1 MDEILGDAVNVIH
14 LDSDHLFFFFLAL
27 LKGGPSGSGSAGSCR
42 SKNGQ

>member
-14 LDSDHLFFFFLAL
+14 LGSDHLFFFLAL